1 MTAATARRLP
11 REARRRQLLEAA
23 LGIVRAEGADK
34 LTLGYLAERA
44 GVSKPVVYDHFAT
57 RSLLLIELYRMIDHD
72 RVAAFQASMAG
83 GGRTRRQTVDALAS
97 AYILCAGDVT
107 DEFHAV
113 GAALAGSEDKARVFQ
128 ELLGNC
134 VRMFV
139 AVLTPHMTLPTE
151 EIDRR
156 CTALVGAG
164 EALAAAMVQERFT
177 EAQTISTFAAVIDGA
192 IE

>member
-1 MTAATARRLP
+1 
-11 REARRRQLLEAA
+11 
-23 LGIVRAEGADK
+23 
-34 LTLGYLAERA
+34 
-44 GVSKPVVYDHFAT
+44 
-57 RSLLLIELYRMIDHD
+57 MIDHD

-151 EIDRR
+151 EIERR